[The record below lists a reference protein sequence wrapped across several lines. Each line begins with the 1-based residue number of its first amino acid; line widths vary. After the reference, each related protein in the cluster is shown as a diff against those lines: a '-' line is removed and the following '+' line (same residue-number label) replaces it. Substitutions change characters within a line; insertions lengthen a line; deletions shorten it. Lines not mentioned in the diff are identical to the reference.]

1 VTAIG
6 TGRRPGATRLAER
19 IQEVQALTRRWFLM
33 LRRERLSL
41 LFSIAQ
47 PAVWLVFFSSAV
59 GRTVDPG
66 VIGDDSYLHFTLP
79 GVAVFTVVGNG
90 VSGAMPLLWDKE
102 TGYLDKLLTTPLARS
117 SILISRILAQIVI
130 GSAQVLIVLAIAAML
145 GVWVG
150 VPVALLFVLV
160 AALVTVAT
168 TSAALALAYSVR
180 GHETFF
186 AVSGF
191 LTIPLMFLST
201 AFVPASAMNQW
212 FGAIASGNPV
222 SFAVQAIRGAMT
234 GDPASSIIGLV
245 VSFCFAAVCLTLAVL
260 VYRRRT
266 SERA

>member
-1 VTAIG
+1 VTVQ
-6 TGRRPGATRLAER
+6 TSRPARATRLAER
-19 IQEVQALTRRWFLM
+19 IQEIQALTRRWFLM

-41 LFSIAQ
+41 VFSVAQ

-66 VIGDDSYLHFTLP
+66 VIGEPSYLHFTLP
-79 GVAVFTVVGNG
+79 GVAVFTLVGNG
-90 VSGAMPLLWDKE
+90 VAGAMPLLWDKE

-130 GSAQVLIVLAIAAML
+130 GSAQVLVVLAIAAVL

-150 VPVALLFVLV
+150 VPMALLFLLV
-160 AALVTVAT
+160 GVLVTVAT
-168 TSAALALAYSVR
+168 TSAALALAYAVR

-201 AFVPASAMNQW
+201 AFAPAGAMNHW
-212 FGAIASGNPV
+212 FGLIASGNPV

-234 GDPASSIIGLV
+234 GDAASSVAGLA
-245 VSFCFAAVCLTLAVL
+245 VSSGFAAACLTLAVL